1 MKSWIAF
8 LSVGILALASTP
20 HPAVAGQMTF
30 TVLEN
35 SRATFKSEAL
45 LETVVGTT
53 SGPAVSGT
61 VTGDLAKP
69 QAATGVIRVDLATL
83 RTGHAM
89 RDADMLG
96 KDYLDTKKETNRYAV
111 FELKGVEMAGPLQPG
126 NGVPAKLRGT
136 LTIKGVPVNLAADA
150 HVSYLK
156 LTPEQ
161 LETQRNFGFTS
172 DTVRVSAKFNTSFT
186 NHRMQIPQVMFSRLS
201 NDIQLDVDLTL
212 VRK

>member
-1 MKSWIAF
+1 MKSGIAF
-8 LSVGILALASTP
+8 LSMGFLVLAIAP
-20 HPAVAGQMTF
+20 HSARAGQMSF

-53 SGPAVSGT
+53 SGPAINGT
-61 VTGDLAKP
+61 VTGDPAKP
-69 QAATGVIRVDLATL
+69 QAATGVIRVDLSTL
-83 RTGHAM
+83 KTGHSR

-96 KDYLDTKKETNRYAV
+96 KDYLDTANETNRYAV

-136 LTIKGVPVNLAADA
+136 LTIKGVPVTLAADA
-150 HVSYLK
+150 QVSYLK
-156 LTPEQ
+156 LTPTQ
-161 LETQRNFGFTS
+161 LETQRAFGFTS
-172 DTVRVSAKFNTSFT
+172 DTIRVSAKFNTSFT
-186 NHRMQIPQVMFSRLS
+186 NHRMKIPQVMFSRLS
-201 NDIQLDVDLTL
+201 NDIQLEVDLTL

>member
-1 MKSWIAF
+1 MKSRTAF
-8 LSVGILALASTP
+8 LVGFLVLTITP
-20 HPAVAGQMTF
+20 HTAVAGQMTF

-53 SGPAVSGT
+53 SGPAISGT
-61 VTGDLAKP
+61 VTGDPAIP
-69 QAATGVIRVDLATL
+69 QATTGVIRVDLTTL
-83 RTGHAM
+83 KTGHAR

-96 KDYLDTKKETNRYAV
+96 KDYLDTAKETNRYAV
-111 FELKGVEMAGPLQPG
+111 FELKGVEVAGPLQPG
-126 NGVPAKLRGT
+126 KGMPARLRGT
-136 LTIKGVPVNLAADA
+136 LTIRGVPVNLSADA
-150 HVSYLK
+150 HVTYLK
-156 LTPEQ
+156 LAPEQ
-161 LETQRNFGFTS
+161 LEMQRGFGFTS
-172 DTVRVSAKFNTSFT
+172 DTVRVSAKFNSSFT

>member
-1 MKSWIAF
+1 MKSRIAF
-8 LSVGILALASTP
+8 LSVGFLIPAITPYSAL
-20 HPAVAGQMTF
+20 AGQMTL

-53 SGPAVSGT
+53 SGPAINGT
-61 VTGDLAKP
+61 VTGDPAKP
-69 QAATGVIRVDLATL
+69 QAATGVIRVDLSTL
-83 RTGHAM
+83 KTGHAR

-96 KDYLDTKKETNRYAV
+96 KDYLDTKNEANRYAV

-136 LTIKGVPVNLAADA
+136 LTIKGVPVNLSADA
-150 HVSYLK
+150 HVTYLK
-156 LTPEQ
+156 LTPTQ
-161 LETQRNFGFTS
+161 LETQSGFGFTS
-172 DTVRVSAKFNTSFT
+172 DTIRVSAKFNTSFT

>member
-1 MKSWIAF
+1 MKSRIAF
-8 LSVGILALASTP
+8 LSVGFLVLAIPP
-20 HPAVAGQMTF
+20 HSVLAGQMTF

-53 SGPAVSGT
+53 SGPAINGT
-61 VTGDLAKP
+61 VTGDPAKP
-69 QAATGVIRVDLATL
+69 QAATGVIRVDLSTL
-83 RTGHAM
+83 KTGHAR

-96 KDYLDTKKETNRYAV
+96 KDYLDTAKETNRYAV

-136 LTIKGVPVNLAADA
+136 LTIKGVPVNLSADA
-150 HVSYLK
+150 HVTYLK
-156 LTPEQ
+156 LTPAQ
-161 LETQRNFGFTS
+161 LETPSGFRFTS
-172 DTVRVSAKFNTSFT
+172 DTIRVSAKLNTSFT
-186 NHRMQIPQVMFSRLS
+186 NHRLQIPQVMFSRLS
-201 NDIQLDVDLTL
+201 NDIQLDIDLTL

>member
-1 MKSWIAF
+1 
-8 LSVGILALASTP
+8 
-20 HPAVAGQMTF
+20 
-30 TVLEN
+30 
-35 SRATFKSEAL
+35 
-45 LETVVGTT
+45 VVGTT
-53 SGPAVSGT
+53 SGPAVSGI
-61 VTGDLAKP
+61 VMGDLAKP